1 MNRNETNDDAIREG
15 EPPYFGNTDSG
26 EDPRPIRVSGE
37 PMRRRPLPILN
48 VFSVL
53 APFAGLALA
62 IPFGLLVIWITGGH
76 PAGMCKPSAS
86 FFAVSVVVGL
96 LSGCIA
102 LARSERL
109 WGISIAGL
117 AVNAAILAL
126 LVYWD
131 PWSGPF

>member
-1 MNRNETNDDAIREG
+1 MHGNETNDDAIREG
-15 EPPYFGNTDSG
+15 EPPYSGNTNSG
-26 EDPRPIRVSGE
+26 GGTRPIMVGGE
-37 PMRRRPLPILN
+37 PMRQRSRPCWN
-48 VFSVL
+48 VASVL
-53 APFAGLALA
+53 APFAGLVLA
-62 IPFGLLVIWITGGH
+62 IPFGLLVVWITGNH
-76 PAGMCKPSAS
+76 PAGMFKPAAS
-86 FFAVSVVVGL
+86 FFAVSVGVGL

-109 WGISIAGL
+109 RGISIVGL

>member
-1 MNRNETNDDAIREG
+1 MVGG
-15 EPPYFGNTDSG
+15 ELMRQRSR
-26 EDPRPIRVSGE
+26 PRW
-37 PMRRRPLPILN
+37 N
-48 VFSVL
+48 VVSVL

-62 IPFGLLVIWITGGH
+62 IPFGLSVVWITDSH
-76 PAGMCKPSAS
+76 PAGMAKPSAS
-86 FFAVSVVVGL
+86 FFAVSVGIGL
-96 LSGCIA
+96 LSGCMA

-109 WGISIAGL
+109 WGISIVGL